1 VDRCCGVYRENGVW
15 LVFFL
20 SVEMSH
26 EEYLGWIIEWGGNI
40 STGKLRKRGIV
51 IDRKKNF
58 LIVIEENSFSSSS
71 SQHLTIEVPINSRI
85 IKIKPGDITDIQ
97 IKLNI
102 EKRLKRLERN
112 DPSTH
117 DMLIQILQGLEKK
130 GVNPEKTLFKAV
142 ENVETKKEVNE
153 EEDEEKKL
161 PSVVEIP
168 VDDESG
174 PESSD
179 ESDSD
184 EVSEED
190 EDGEEGDEDEE
201 DDDDDEEEEES
212 DESTGDEA
220 EEVEDDEEGEDDEEE
235 EEDDDESDDEVEE
248 EEGEEE
254 EEESEE
260 AVDDEDSDSSSSYDE
275 DDDDR
280 IDIKVY
286 IHLPPDLAAEQL
298 PAIETIDLN
307 QKNSTIIRGFNMN
320 RYKIMTKLIRLLTSD
335 YHRAPILY
343 YRDREDDEIMVSNQ
357 SDLKHIL
364 KLHEKE
370 HRRKER
376 KLKLIAKFPPAS
388 PSKSHPQDER
398 ESPARG
404 PWNISTNLLSHR
416 WEDSHTQF
424 DGIESKTNLMESF
437 QTSEFIWQ
445 KGDLIGSGS
454 FGQVYS
460 AIHLATGNQIAV
472 KEVYLSNSKGH
483 REQAEALKTEIKV
496 LSSLDHPHIIKYYG
510 GQPSSPS
517 APCLISLYQLSAQ
530 RTP

>member
-1 VDRCCGVYRENGVW
+1 
-15 LVFFL
+15 
-20 SVEMSH
+20 MSH

-51 IDRKKNF
+51 IDFKKNF
-58 LIVIEENSFSSSS
+58 LVVIEENSFSSYSS
-71 SQHLTIEVPINSRI
+71 NNLTIEVPINSRV

-117 DMLIQILQGLEKK
+117 DMLTQILQGLEKK
-130 GVNPEKTLFKAV
+130 GVNPEKTLCKAI
-142 ENVETKKEVNE
+142 ENSQIAKEEVKL
-153 EEDEEKKL
+153 EDEVEKKRS
-161 PSVVEIP
+161 SVVEIP
-168 VDDESG
+168 IDDESG

-184 EVSEED
+184 EVSDEEEG
-190 EDGEEGDEDEE
+190 EDGEDDEDDEEEDDDEEEESDEGTGDEAEEVDDEEEDDEDDEDEEDEE
-201 DDDDDEEEEES
+201 DDDD
-212 DESTGDEA
+212 
-220 EEVEDDEEGEDDEEE
+220 EVEEE
-235 EEDDDESDDEVEE
+235 EEDED
-248 EEGEEE
+248 
-254 EEESEE
+254 EESEE
-260 AVDDEDSDSSSSYDE
+260 AVDDEDSDSSSYDE

-286 IHLPPDLAAEQL
+286 IHLPADLAAEQL
-298 PAIETIDLN
+298 PSVETFGTIDLN
-307 QKNSTIIRGFNMN
+307 QRSSMIIRGFNMN
-320 RYKIMTKLIRLLTSD
+320 RYKIMTKLTRLLISD
-335 YHRAPILY
+335 YHRTPVLY

-376 KLKLIAKFPPAS
+376 KLKLIAKFPPPS
-388 PSKSHPQDER
+388 PSKSHPQDKDKE
-398 ESPARG
+398 EDSSLARG

-416 WEDSHTQF
+416 WGEESRTQF
-424 DGIESKTNLMESF
+424 DLIESKTTLMESF

-460 AIHLATGNQIAV
+460 AIHLSTGNQIAV

-483 REQAEALKTEIKV
+483 REQAEALQTEIKV
-496 LSSLDHPHIIKYYG
+496 LSSLDHPHIVKYYG
-510 GQPSSPS
+510 GHLP
-517 APCLISLYQLSAQ
+517 LISPPFPALLYAMISSLASSLLPFSLS
-530 RTP
+530 